1 MYRSSDHIALVKL
14 IVSIGMCISWQAY
27 VMTIARKP
35 KKPRTLP
42 RSFYN
47 RDPLIVAP
55 ELLNKVLLCHD
66 GRAGR
71 IVEVEA
77 YRGADDPAAHSFR
90 GPTPRTEVMFGT
102 PGHMYVYF
110 TYGMH
115 WCANTVCGPKG
126 AGNAVLIRAL
136 QPIAGLDLMYAAR
149 PLAKNDRQLC
159 NGPACLTQAMSITK
173 LQNGIDLV
181 GGDTYAM
188 VDDGMLPPEQ
198 LVQTTRIGLTKA
210 VDYPWRWY
218 VGDSAYVSKK

>member
-1 MYRSSDHIALVKL
+1 MPYHSAMATAKK
-14 IVSIGMCISWQAY
+14 Q
-27 VMTIARKP
+27 
-35 KKPRTLP
+35 KKPRSLP

-77 YRGADDPAAHSFR
+77 YHGADDPAAHSYR
-90 GPTPRTEVMFGT
+90 GKTPRNEVMFGAL
-102 PGHMYVYF
+102 GHMYVYF

-115 WCANTVCGPKG
+115 WCCNTVCGPQG

-149 PLAKNDRQLC
+149 PVAKNDRQLC

-181 GGDTYAM
+181 RGDTYVIA
-188 VDDGMLPPEQ
+188 DDGMPPPERP
-198 LVQTTRIGLTKA
+198 VQTTRIGLTKA
-210 VDYPWRWY
+210 ADYPWRWY
-218 VGDSAYVSKK
+218 VGDSAYVSRK

>member
-1 MYRSSDHIALVKL
+1 MA
-14 IVSIGMCISWQAY
+14 
-27 VMTIARKP
+27 MTKKQP
-35 KKPRTLP
+35 KPRPLP
-42 RSFYN
+42 RRFYN
-47 RDPLIVAP
+47 RDPLLVAP
-55 ELLNKVLLCHD
+55 ELLNKVLLRHD

-90 GPTPRTEVMFGT
+90 GVTPRTEVMFGA

-115 WCANTVCGPKG
+115 WCANAVCGPKG

-136 QPIAGLDLMYAAR
+136 QPIGGLDLMYAAR

-181 GGDTYAM
+181 AGDICAI
-188 VDDGMLPPEQ
+188 VDDGTPPPARP
-198 LVQTTRIGLTKA
+198 VQTTRIGLTKA

-218 VGDSAYVSKK
+218 VADSAYVSKK

>member
-1 MYRSSDHIALVKL
+1 MA
-14 IVSIGMCISWQAY
+14 
-27 VMTIARKP
+27 MTKP
-35 KKPRTLP
+35 HPLP
-42 RSFYN
+42 RRFYN

-55 ELLNKVLLCHD
+55 ELLNKVLLHHD

-90 GPTPRTEVMFGT
+90 GMTPRTEVMFGA

-115 WCANTVCGPKG
+115 WCANAVCGPKG

-136 QPIAGLDLMYAAR
+136 QPIDGLDLMYAAR

-181 GGDTYAM
+181 AGDTCAI
-188 VDDGMLPPEQ
+188 VDDGTPPPAQ
-198 LVQTTRIGLTKA
+198 PVQTTRIGLTKA

-218 VGDSAYVSKK
+218 VADSAYVSKK

>member
-1 MYRSSDHIALVKL
+1 MAAASKH
-14 IVSIGMCISWQAY
+14 
-27 VMTIARKP
+27 
-35 KKPRTLP
+35 KKKTRALP

-55 ELLNKVLLCHD
+55 ELLNKVLLCND

-77 YRGADDPAAHSFR
+77 YHGADDPAAHSYR
-90 GPTPRTEVMFGT
+90 GKTPRNEVMFGAT
-102 PGHMYVYF
+102 GHMYVYF

-115 WCANTVCGPKG
+115 WCCNAVCGPKG

-149 PLAKNDRQLC
+149 PLARNDRQLC

-181 GGDTYAM
+181 RGGAYVIA
-188 VDDGMLPPEQ
+188 DDGTLPPQ
-198 LVQTTRIGLTKA
+198 SPVQTTRIGLTKA
-210 VDYPWRWY
+210 ADYPWRWY
-218 VGDSAYVSKK
+218 VPESAYISKK

>member
-1 MYRSSDHIALVKL
+1 MAAT
-14 IVSIGMCISWQAY
+14 Q
-27 VMTIARKP
+27 
-35 KKPRTLP
+35 KKQKKHRPLP
-42 RSFYN
+42 RSFYD

-55 ELLNKVLLCHD
+55 ELLNKVMYCRD

-77 YRGADDPAAHSFR
+77 YRGGDDAAAHTFR
-90 GPTPRTEVMFGT
+90 GKTPRNEVMFGP

-115 WCANTVCGPKG
+115 WCCNAVCGPHG

-136 QPIAGLDLMYAAR
+136 QPIAGLERMYAAR

-181 GGDTYAM
+181 RGDAYMLA
-188 VDDGMLPPEQ
+188 DDGMPPPEQ
-198 LVQTTRIGLTKA
+198 PVQATRIGITKA
-210 VDYPWRWY
+210 ADYPWRWY
-218 VGDSAYVSKK
+218 VGDNAYVSRK

>member
-1 MYRSSDHIALVKL
+1 MAHMA
-14 IVSIGMCISWQAY
+14 A
-27 VMTIARKP
+27 TRKP
-35 KKPRTLP
+35 KTLP

-55 ELLNKVLLCHD
+55 ELLNKVFRCHD

-77 YRGADDPAAHSFR
+77 YRGGDDPAAHSYR
-90 GPTPRTEVMFGT
+90 GVTPRTEVMFGR
-102 PGHMYVYF
+102 PGHLYVYF

-115 WCANTVCGPKG
+115 WCANAVCGPQG

-149 PLAKNDRQLC
+149 PLAKHDRQLC

-181 GGDTYAM
+181 SGDAYALI
-188 VDDGMLPPEQ
+188 DDGTPPPPHP
-198 LVQTTRIGLTKA
+198 VQTTRIGLTKA
-210 VDYPWRWY
+210 TDYPWRWY
-218 VGDSAYVSKK
+218 VEESAYVSKK

>member
-1 MYRSSDHIALVKL
+1 MAAI
-14 IVSIGMCISWQAY
+14 
-27 VMTIARKP
+27 
-35 KKPRTLP
+35 KKHKKLP

-55 ELLNKVLLCHD
+55 ELLNKVLRCHD

-77 YRGADDPAAHSFR
+77 YRGADDPAAHSYR
-90 GPTPRTEVMFGT
+90 GKTPRTEVMFGR

-115 WCANTVCGPKG
+115 WCANTVCGPQG

-149 PLAKNDRQLC
+149 PLARNDRQLC
-159 NGPACLTQAMSITK
+159 NGPACLTQAMSISK
-173 LQNGIDLV
+173 LQNGLDLV
-181 GGDTYAM
+181 LGDTCTL
-188 VDDGMLPPEQ
+188 VDDGVPPPEQ
-198 LVQTTRIGLTKA
+198 PVRTTRIGLTKA
-210 VDYPWRWY
+210 ADYPWRWY
-218 VGDSAYVSKK
+218 VDESAYVSKK

>member
-1 MYRSSDHIALVKL
+1 
-14 IVSIGMCISWQAY
+14 
-27 VMTIARKP
+27 MTKKQP
-35 KKPRTLP
+35 KPRPLP
-42 RSFYN
+42 RRFYN

-55 ELLNKVLLCHD
+55 ELLNKILLGHD

-90 GPTPRTEVMFGT
+90 GKTPRTEVMFGV

-115 WCANTVCGPKG
+115 WCANAVCGPKG
-126 AGNAVLIRAL
+126 EGNAVLIRAL
-136 QPIAGLDLMYAAR
+136 QPIGGLELMYAAR

-181 GGDTYAM
+181 AGDTCAI
-188 VDDGMLPPEQ
+188 VDDGTPPPARP
-198 LVQTTRIGLTKA
+198 VQATRIGLTKA

-218 VGDSAYVSKK
+218 VPDSAYVSKK

>member
-1 MYRSSDHIALVKL
+1 MP
-14 IVSIGMCISWQAY
+14 
-27 VMTIARKP
+27 MTKKQP
-35 KKPRTLP
+35 KPRPLP
-42 RSFYN
+42 RRFYN

-55 ELLNKVLLCHD
+55 ELLNKILLGHD

-90 GPTPRTEVMFGT
+90 GKTPRTEVMFGV

-115 WCANTVCGPKG
+115 WCANAVCGPKG
-126 AGNAVLIRAL
+126 EGNAVLIRAL
-136 QPIAGLDLMYAAR
+136 QPIGGLELMYAAR

-181 GGDTYAM
+181 AGGTCAI
-188 VDDGMLPPEQ
+188 VDDGTPPPARP
-198 LVQTTRIGLTKA
+198 VQATRIGLTKA

-218 VGDSAYVSKK
+218 VPDSAYVSKK

>member
-1 MYRSSDHIALVKL
+1 MP
-14 IVSIGMCISWQAY
+14 
-27 VMTIARKP
+27 MTKKQP
-35 KKPRTLP
+35 KPRPLP
-42 RSFYN
+42 RRFYN

-55 ELLNKVLLCHD
+55 ELLNKILLGHD

-90 GPTPRTEVMFGT
+90 GKTPRTEVMFGV

-115 WCANTVCGPKG
+115 WCANAVCGPKG
-126 AGNAVLIRAL
+126 EGNAVLIRAL
-136 QPIAGLDLMYAAR
+136 QPIGGLELMYAAR

-181 GGDTYAM
+181 AGDTCAI
-188 VDDGMLPPEQ
+188 VDDGTPPPARP
-198 LVQTTRIGLTKA
+198 VQATRIGLTKA

-218 VGDSAYVSKK
+218 VPDSAYVSKK

>member
-1 MYRSSDHIALVKL
+1 M
-14 IVSIGMCISWQAY
+14 
-27 VMTIARKP
+27 ARCHYHAAMATAKKQ
-35 KKPRTLP
+35 KKPRPLP

-47 RDPLIVAP
+47 RDPLVVAP
-55 ELLNKVLLCHD
+55 ELLNKLLLCHD

-77 YRGADDPAAHSFR
+77 YHGADDPAAHSYR
-90 GPTPRTEVMFGT
+90 GKTPRNEVMFGT

-115 WCANTVCGPKG
+115 WCCNAVCGPQG

-136 QPIAGLDLMYAAR
+136 QPVAGLDLMYAAR
-149 PLAKNDRQLC
+149 PLARNDRQLC

-181 GGDTYAM
+181 RGDTYVLA
-188 VDDGMLPPEQ
+188 DDGMPPPERP
-198 LVQTTRIGLTKA
+198 VQTTRIGLTKA
-210 VDYPWRWY
+210 ADYPWRWY
-218 VGDSAYVSKK
+218 VEDSRYVSRK